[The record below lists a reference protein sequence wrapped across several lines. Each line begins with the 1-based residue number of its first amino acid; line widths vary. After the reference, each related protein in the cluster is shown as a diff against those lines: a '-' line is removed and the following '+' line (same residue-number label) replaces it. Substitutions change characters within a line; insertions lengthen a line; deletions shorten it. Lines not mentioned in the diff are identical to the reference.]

1 MRHASHVVSGSGP
14 ERAVRLRNVRMSPRL
29 PCVDVHESDL
39 LDQTSMEI
47 LSTAY
52 LLRPATEAQLAAALR
67 EPPDDLPER
76 LDALEAGGFLRRH
89 PDGLQYES
97 PYAVFIAIGEA
108 RARHLLAEN
117 QRTVAMMEALPQLIR
132 AWDLGTATPDG
143 DHPLAVTLIHARSTS
158 YDEWFRHAEAE
169 RPTRPSMV
177 VTDEDVL
184 RVALETGHLVHLQS
198 QLDGA
203 HVRVLAPT
211 DPTWGAGLVGQI
223 AEARAAGVEFRRSE
237 AAASWMYVDAPNLAA
252 LPVWWGSG
260 TPESAI
266 AIRTPPVVT
275 ALDLLFTLLWQTS
288 HAWTDDDEPWVDVL
302 RLLSNGLT
310 DDSVARTLGTTSRT
324 VRRRIAEAMRDL
336 GATSRFTLG
345 MAWRARQD

>member
-1 MRHASHVVSGSGP
+1 M
-14 ERAVRLRNVRMSPRL
+14 
-29 PCVDVHESDL
+29 DVHESDL
-39 LDQTSMEI
+39 LDAVSMEV

-52 LLRPATEAQLAAALR
+52 LLRPETEAALLAALR
-67 EPPDDLPER
+67 EPPADLDDR
-76 LDALEAGGFLRRH
+76 LTALEAGGFLRRR
-89 PDGLQYES
+89 GGRLEYES

-132 AWDLGTATPDG
+132 AWDLGTATPEG
-143 DHPLAVTLIHARSTS
+143 DHPLAVTLVNARSTS
-158 YDEWFRHAEAE
+158 YDEWFQHAEAE

-184 RVALETGHLVHLQS
+184 RVALETGHLEHLQS

-203 HVRVLAPT
+203 HVRVLAPA
-211 DPTWGAGLVGQI
+211 DPAWGADLAGPI
-223 AEARAAGVEFRRSE
+223 AEARAAGVELRRSE
-237 AAASWMYVDAPNLAA
+237 QAVSWLYVDPPNLVA

-266 AIRTPPVVT
+266 AIRTPPVVA
-275 ALDLLFTLLWQTS
+275 ALDLLFSQLWATS
-288 HAWTDDDEPWVDVL
+288 HAWVDDDDPWVDVL
-302 RLLSNGLT
+302 RLLSQGLT
-310 DDSVARTLGTTSRT
+310 DESVARSLGITSRT
-324 VRRRIAEAMRDL
+324 VRRRITEAMADL

-345 MAWRARQD
+345 MAWRARRD

>member
-1 MRHASHVVSGSGP
+1 M
-14 ERAVRLRNVRMSPRL
+14 
-29 PCVDVHESDL
+29 DVHEGDL
-39 LDQTSMEI
+39 LDAASMEI

-52 LLRPATEAQLAAALR
+52 LLRPDTEAELVAALR
-67 EPPDDLPER
+67 EPPEDLDER
-76 LDALEAGGFLRRH
+76 LAALEAGGFLHRR

-108 RARHLLAEN
+108 RARRLIAEN
-117 QRTVAMMEALPQLIR
+117 HRTVAMMEALPLLIR
-132 AWDLGTATPDG
+132 AWDLGTVSPEG
-143 DHPLAVTLIHARSTS
+143 DHPLAVSLINARSTS

-169 RPTRPSMV
+169 RPTRPSLV
-177 VTDEDVL
+177 VTDEHVL
-184 RVALETGHLVHLQS
+184 QVALESGHLVHLQS
-198 QLDGA
+198 QLDDA
-203 HVRVLAPT
+203 HVRVLAPA
-211 DPTWGAGLVGQI
+211 DPTWGADLAEPM

-237 AAASWMYVDAPNLAA
+237 QAASWMYVDAPNLVA

-266 AIRTPPVVT
+266 AIRTPPVVA
-275 ALDLLFTLLWQTS
+275 ALDLLFSLLWATS
-288 HAWTDDDEPWVDVL
+288 NAWTDDDEPWVDVL
-302 RLLSNGLT
+302 RLLSSGLT

-345 MAWRARQD
+345 MAWRARRD